1 MKERVTQFFNNV
13 NMIGGVVMTAVAAVL
28 GQYWFLFAGFLLFN
42 VIDWLSGW
50 ARSRYRQES
59 CSKVGARGIVKKVWY
74 WVVVGTAFF
83 IGFSF
88 QQMGQSIGV
97 PLDFMNLMGWFVLA
111 NYLVNEI
118 RSILENLVDM
128 DVPVP
133 VFLTKGLKIAAE
145 KIEAAAQIGGEDDEQ
160 DKGVSGIR

>member
-1 MKERVTQFFNNV
+1 MTQFFDNV
-13 NMIGGVVMTAVAAVL
+13 NMIGGVVMTAVAAVF

-50 ARSRYRQES
+50 ARSRMKQES
-59 CSKVGARGIVKKVWY
+59 SSRAGAKGIVKKVWY
-74 WVVVGTAFF
+74 WVVIGTAFF
-83 IGFSF
+83 IGFAF
-88 QQMGQSIGV
+88 EQMGQSIGV
-97 PLDFMNLMGWFVLA
+97 GLDFMNLVGWFVLA

-133 VFLTKGLKIAAE
+133 VFLVKGLKIAAE
-145 KIEAAAQIGGEDDEQ
+145 RIEAAAQIGGEEDEWIS
-160 DKGVSGIR
+160 DENRY

>member
-1 MKERVTQFFNNV
+1 MTQFFNNV
-13 NMIGGVVMTAVAAVL
+13 NIIGGVVMTAVAAVL

-50 ARSRYRQES
+50 ARSRQKKES
-59 CSKVGARGIVKKVWY
+59 SSKAGAKGIVKKVWY
-74 WVVVGTAFF
+74 WVVIGTAFF

-88 QQMGQSIGV
+88 EQMGQSVGV
-97 PLDFMNLMGWFVLA
+97 PLDFMNLVGWFVLA

-133 VFLTKGLKIAAE
+133 EFLVRGLKIAAE
-145 KIEAAAQIGGEDDEQ
+145 RIEAAAQIGGEEHEQ
-160 DKGVSGIR
+160 NDSKNRTG